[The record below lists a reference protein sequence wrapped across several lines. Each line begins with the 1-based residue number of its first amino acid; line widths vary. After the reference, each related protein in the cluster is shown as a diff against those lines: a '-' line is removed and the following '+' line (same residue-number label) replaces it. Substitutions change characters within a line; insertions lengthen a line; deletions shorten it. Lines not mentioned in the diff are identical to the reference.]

1 MKQIL
6 IQCRLDG
13 TISWNIQN
21 LNFQS
26 ENLATS
32 IKVDYPTEYAS
43 YTKRIDI
50 FVGKN
55 KTTDF
60 KLLGTSNPVS
70 FNLEEGHLK
79 SGYISIQPIA
89 ISGDT
94 KVKFG
99 ILKLDVHKSLD
110 VIESD
115 TTVTVSVA
123 QTLQDEIDDLELTKA
138 EITYVDSQDT
148 LLQNQIT
155 NNTDDINTLESNRM
169 FLDGSNSNVDVLTFN
184 PTTLDLL
191 SSVGQV
197 RFNSQLKTLEVKI
210 SDSVTIQVG
219 KELVIEATNKETS
232 TIANGKACYIS
243 GGAGANAWCKFAT
256 VSDAN
261 IAQ

>member
-43 YTKRIDI
+43 YTKRVDI

-89 ISGDT
+89 YSGTT

-110 VIESD
+110 VVESSVVVPIPLAIELKGDIEDLDERLTIVEALD
-115 TTVTVSVA
+115 TNDSEDRINLNILKEKLA
-123 QTLQDEIDDLELTKA
+123 LILQA
-138 EITYVDSQDT
+138 
-148 LLQNQIT
+148 
-155 NNTDDINTLESNRM
+155 
-169 FLDGSNSNVDVLTFN
+169 
-184 PTTLDLL
+184 LDL
-191 SSVGQV
+191 
-197 RFNSQLKTLEVKI
+197 
-210 SDSVTIQVG
+210 
-219 KELVIEATNKETS
+219 
-232 TIANGKACYIS
+232 
-243 GGAGANAWCKFAT
+243 
-256 VSDAN
+256 
-261 IAQ
+261 